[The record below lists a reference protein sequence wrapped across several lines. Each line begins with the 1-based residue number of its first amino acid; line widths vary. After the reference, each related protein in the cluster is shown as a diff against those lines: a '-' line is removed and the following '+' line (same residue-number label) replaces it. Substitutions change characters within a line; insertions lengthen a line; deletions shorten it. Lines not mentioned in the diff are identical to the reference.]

1 MAIIYNTA
9 DPLQGIVSDGLI
21 FYIHPALKASYPGSG
36 NTIYDLVDGQSCTI
50 NGTSLPIQNERF
62 VFNGTDAWID
72 TNRSYIDDGTYSL
85 SSANDDYTLEAWIYV
100 ETSSGTTTSA
110 DSIIGSTGDVGVGMQ
125 VGVSNGNPRIN
136 YAARSTSNFYSSE
149 QSYNTW
155 LHVVF
160 AHQQGSF
167 TRTFING
174 VLDVTSNSTSY
185 SISGGT
191 HGNMTIGYSAPR
203 VPNYFDG
210 SMGPIRIYN
219 KGLSDAEVLR
229 NFNASKARYGV

>member
-1 MAIIYNTA
+1 MAIIYNTS
-9 DPLQGIVSDGLI
+9 DPLSGIVSDGLI
-21 FYIHPALKASYPGSG
+21 FYIHPALRQSYPKGG
-36 NTIYDLVDGQSCTI
+36 NVVYDLVDGQACTM
-50 NGTSLPIQNERF
+50 NGTDIHVDGETF
-62 VFNGTDAWID
+62 VFNGTDDWID
-72 TNRSYIDDGTYSL
+72 TNRVYIDDGTYSL

-110 DSIIGSTGDVGVGMQ
+110 DSIVGGQGNVGVGMQ

-160 AHQQGSF
+160 AHQHGSF

-174 VLDVTSNSTSY
+174 VLDVASSSTSY
-185 SISGGT
+185 GINSGT
-191 HGNMTIGYSAPR
+191 YGNMTIGYSAPR
-203 VPNYFDG
+203 VPNFFDG
-210 SMGPIRIYN
+210 KMGPIRIYN
-219 KGLSDAEVLR
+219 KGLSDAEVLQ
-229 NFNASKARYGV
+229 NFNASKKRYGL